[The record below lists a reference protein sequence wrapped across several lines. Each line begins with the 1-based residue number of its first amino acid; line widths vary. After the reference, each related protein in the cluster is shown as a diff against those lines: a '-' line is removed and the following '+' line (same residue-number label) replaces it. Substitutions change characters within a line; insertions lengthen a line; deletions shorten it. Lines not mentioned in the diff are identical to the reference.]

1 MGEQSEKLDAVKRL
15 RTVRNIGIVTAEEL
29 YSIGIKTPEQLME
42 ANPEKV
48 YEKIK
53 AKNGGKLDR
62 CVLYQLRGAHLD
74 KPWWKCK
81 DQTKQGCSR

>member
-15 RTVRNIGIVTAEEL
+15 RSVRNIGVVTAEEL

-42 ANPEKV
+42 SDPERV
-48 YEKIK
+48 YEKLK
-53 AKNGGKLDR
+53 AKNGGKLDK
-62 CVLYQLRGAHLD
+62 CVLYQLRGAQLD

-81 DQTKQGCSR
+81 NQPKQGSSR